1 MRASSSAQAFNNVPN
16 HDYLKFFEK
25 SKLEP
30 KRVVDFLKFDQTDVA
45 KATTLPKSSIRYDER
60 IPEELE
66 QRLTEIAVICELVA
80 GYFKGDVQKTALWF
94 QLPNPQLGNIA
105 PREMIRYERYKKLLR
120 FVQSALSGIS
130 P

>member
-1 MRASSSAQAFNNVPN
+1 MPPISTAQAFNNVPN
-16 HDYLKFFEK
+16 HDHLRFFTN

-30 KRVVDFLKFDQTDVA
+30 KKVVEFLKFDQTDVA
-45 KATTLPKSSIRYDER
+45 KATSLPKASIRYDQR

-66 QRLTEIAVICELVA
+66 QRLTEIAVVCELVA

-94 QLPNPQLGNIA
+94 QLPNPLLGNIA
-105 PREMIRYERYKKLLR
+105 PREMIRYGRYKKLLK